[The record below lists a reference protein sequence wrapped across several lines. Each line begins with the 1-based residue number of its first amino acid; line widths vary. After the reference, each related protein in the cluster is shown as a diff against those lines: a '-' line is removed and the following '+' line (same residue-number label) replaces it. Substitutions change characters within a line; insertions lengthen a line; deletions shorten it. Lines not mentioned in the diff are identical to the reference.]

1 MDSQCHPKFQRFY
14 CLKELHTD
22 LTTTGKEFSITWTW
36 IFIRAA
42 RTRESNSQLWV
53 VRCVPN
59 RYHHTTLTCQT
70 TEERHNIKGG
80 IQSVRAIEILGRA
93 VRSMGQ

>member
-36 IFIRAA
+36 MMLHSCSENQGKQF
-42 RTRESNSQLWV
+42 TVVGCEVCSQ
-53 VRCVPN
+53 
-59 RYHHTTLTCQT
+59 TEIT
-70 TEERHNIKGG
+70 TE
-80 IQSVRAIEILGRA
+80 L
-93 VRSMGQ
+93 